1 MTIVVLS
8 DNFLRTVWSSV
19 DFRSLLV
26 SKVDSQ
32 RHRFLFL
39 FLDDGVIRDVTDPDI
54 PDDRKQL
61 YDCAATQGQLAA
73 GEPRFAERLCDYLL
87 PPSGPQV
94 DHYANDYLDSDE
106 SVALIPSC
114 RHQRY

>member
-8 DNFLRTVWSSV
+8 GQFLRTVWSSA

-32 RHRFLFL
+32 RHRFLFI
-39 FLDDGVIRDVTDPDI
+39 FLDDDVTRDSANPDI

-61 YDCAATQGQLAA
+61 YDCTAMQGRLAA
-73 GEPRFAERLCDYLL
+73 CEPQFAERLCDYLL

-94 DHYANDYLDSDE
+94 DHDCIDSDE
-106 SVALIPSC
+106 SLALIAGC